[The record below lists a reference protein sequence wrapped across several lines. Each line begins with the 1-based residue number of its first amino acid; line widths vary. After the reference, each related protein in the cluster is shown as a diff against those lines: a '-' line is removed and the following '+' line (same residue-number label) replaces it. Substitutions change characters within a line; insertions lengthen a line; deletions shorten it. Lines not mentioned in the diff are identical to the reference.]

1 MPAIK
6 GRATSRRRWRIGEL
20 ADATGL
26 TVRTLHHYE
35 HIGLL
40 APAARTEG
48 RRRLYG
54 EDDVRRLYRIRAL
67 RDLGLSLADIG
78 RLLDDDRASLT
89 GVLRAHRARVDAEI
103 ERLGRLRALLDHACA
118 HADRDVDPGD
128 VLATIEAMSRVAR
141 RIDARRT
148 NGNAS
153 KDDEA
158 RWRELGDA
166 LRACMEAGEAPSAPR
181 PRAVARAALA
191 RIVEFAGGDPATLE
205 ALAHLRRLH
214 PPKNLAGWSPA
225 LMRYLDQALASLHKT
240 EHEPC

>member
-1 MPAIK
+1 MK
-6 GRATSRRRWRIGEL
+6 ERATNRRRWRIGEL

-48 RRRLYG
+48 RQRLYD
-54 EDDVRRLYRIRAL
+54 ENDVRRLYRILAL
-67 RDLGLSLADIG
+67 RDLGLSLADI
-78 RLLDDDRASLT
+78 RRMLDDDRAALAA
-89 GVLRAHRARVDAEI
+89 VLRAHRARVDAEL
-103 ERLGRLRALLDHACA
+103 ERLGRLRTLLDHACA
-118 HADRDVDPGD
+118 HADRDVEPDT
-128 VLATIEAMSRVAR
+128 VLATIEAMSRVVR
-141 RIDARRT
+141 R
-148 NGNAS
+148 GNALRKKGKAS
-153 KDDEA
+153 KDAEA

-166 LRACMEAGEAPSAPR
+166 LRACMKAGEDPSAPR

-191 RIVEFAGGDPATLE
+191 RIVEFAGGDRATLE
-205 ALAHLRRLH
+205 ALAHLRQLA

-225 LMRYLDQALASLHKT
+225 LMRYLNQALASLNTT

>member
-1 MPAIK
+1 MRK
-6 GRATSRRRWRIGEL
+6 RATSRRRWRIGEL

-40 APAARTEG
+40 APATRTDG
-48 RRRLYG
+48 RQRLYD

-78 RLLDDDRASLT
+78 RMLDDDRAALAD
-89 GVLRAHRARVDAEI
+89 VLRAHRARVDAEI
-103 ERLGRLRALLDHACA
+103 ERLGRLRTLLDHACA
-118 HADRDVDPGD
+118 HAGRDVEPDD
-128 VLATIEAMSRVAR
+128 VLATIEAMSRVVR
-141 RIDARRT
+141 RGDARRKK
-148 NGNAS
+148 GSAPE
-153 KDDEA
+153 DDEA
-158 RWRELGDA
+158 RWRELGNE
-166 LRACMEAGEAPSAPR
+166 LRACMKAGEPPSAPR

-205 ALAHLRRLH
+205 ALARLRRLA
-214 PPKNLAGWSPA
+214 PPKNLAGWTPA
-225 LMRYLDQALASLHKT
+225 LMRYLDQALASLDKT